1 MTLPPVP
8 PLVILHLVVLSW
20 AFTAILG
27 KLVTIPAA
35 DMVVWRTAL
44 SALGFA
50 VIALWRGS
58 PLRLPMATAAKLF
71 AIGAFLGLHW
81 ITFFLSGRLA
91 TASVSLAALPTLMIW
106 CSLLEPL
113 VNGTRR
119 WNRVQ
124 LLVGL
129 VIVGAVW
136 LIYAVELRYWL
147 GFTIGILSA
156 LMSAIYSV
164 WNKQVVGSLPFATL
178 CTWQLAGA
186 FAVSWLLL
194 PAIGGDWMPVV
205 PGAKDLLWIV
215 LLSFGCTVLPYG
227 AFIYVLRKLP
237 IFTINVV
244 YNLEPLYGIVLAAA
258 IFGSREAMTPG
269 FYAGAAIIIAS
280 VVAVPW
286 LQRRVMNGGPTADTK
301 KTEGDPSR
309 G

>member
-1 MTLPPVP
+1 MIPRPPPAVP

-27 KLVTIPAA
+27 KLVSIPAP

-50 VIALWRGS
+50 AVALWRRS
-58 PLRLPMATAAKLF
+58 PLRLPVVTAAKLF
-71 AIGAFLGLHW
+71 AIGIFLGLHW
-81 ITFFLSGRLA
+81 VTFFLSGRLA

-113 VNGTRR
+113 VNGSRR
-119 WNRVQ
+119 WNRLQ

-129 VIVGAVW
+129 VVVGAVW
-136 LIYAVELRYWL
+136 LIYAVELRHWV
-147 GFTIGILSA
+147 GFTVGIGSA
-156 LMSAIYSV
+156 LMAAIYSV

-186 FAVSWLLL
+186 FAASLVLL
-194 PAIGGDWMPVV
+194 PALGGGWLPVV
-205 PGAKDLLWIV
+205 PGARDLLWIA

-227 AFIYVLRKLP
+227 AFIYVLRRLP

-244 YNLEPLYGIVLAAA
+244 YNLEPLYGMLLAAA

-269 FYAGAAIIIAS
+269 FYVGAAIIIAS

-286 LQRRVMNGGPTADTK
+286 LQRRTAA
-301 KTEGDPSR
+301 
-309 G
+309 

>member
-1 MTLPPVP
+1 MP

-27 KLVTIPAA
+27 KLVSIPAA

-44 SALGFA
+44 SALGFGA
-50 VIALWRGS
+50 IALWRHS
-58 PLRLPMATAAKLF
+58 PLRLPVATAAKLF
-71 AIGAFLGLHW
+71 AIGVFLGLHW
-81 ITFFLSGRLA
+81 VTFFLSGRLA

-119 WNRVQ
+119 WNRLQ

-136 LIYAVELRYWL
+136 LIYAVELRHWV
-147 GFTIGILSA
+147 GFTVGIGSA
-156 LMSAIYSV
+156 LMAAIYSV

-186 FAVSWLLL
+186 FAASLILL
-194 PAIGGDWMPVV
+194 PALGGGWLPVV
-205 PGAKDLLWIV
+205 PGTRDLLWIV

-227 AFIYVLRKLP
+227 AFIYVLRRLP

-244 YNLEPLYGIVLAAA
+244 YNLEPLYGMVLAAA

-269 FYAGAAIIIAS
+269 FYVGAAIIIAS

-286 LQRRVMNGGPTADTK
+286 LQRRTAV
-301 KTEGDPSR
+301 
-309 G
+309 